1 MKRTG
6 RSIASLALAGVVW
19 CATGAAAQP
28 LLTADRAVQLALEH
42 NSQIINAN
50 AGILDARSG
59 LYGAYSSL
67 LPHLSA
73 DLTRSGSMT
82 TNQRG
87 VQVYGG
93 RLAVPSTTDE
103 YVSYSTSP
111 TISGSWSVLNLSSL
125 SSLSSARSGLKGAQW
140 RRLATRGD
148 VALEA
153 RRQFYEVVKA
163 AKMMGVSENTVQL
176 AHDDERRVQ
185 TLFEVGSVS
194 RSDVLKARVRTAQSQ
209 LDSIA
214 ARQSLLVQRDLLA
227 SFIGLEGA
235 RLGEVDTVLTVTP
248 REYDESSVLREAE
261 AGRPDLKAAVAD
273 VKAARAGLTAARLS
287 WLPYVS
293 VSGSATYNP
302 VATSTSTVPDS
313 LGTLTISGRNEADRQ
328 VTGRV
333 ALSWDFFDGLAAS
346 SRNAGAR
353 AQLARAQAAYD
364 VLRRNLASEVHEAL
378 LTYQQALGAEAVA
391 RSAVESAS
399 ESMKLTQQ
407 KYNVGSATILDLI
420 DAQVQLQRA
429 QSQFVSAL
437 AGIRVAEAR
446 IEQVRG
452 SGV

>member
-1 MKRTG
+1 MRRTT
-6 RSIASLALAGVVW
+6 RTLASLALAGAVW
-19 CATGAAAQP
+19 LSTGAAAQP
-28 LLTADRAVQLALEH
+28 VLTADDAVRLALEH
-42 NSQIINAN
+42 NSQIINAS
-50 AGILDARSG
+50 AAVLDARGG

-67 LPHLSA
+67 LPSLSA
-73 DLTRSGSMT
+73 GVSRSGSKT

-111 TISGSWSVLNLSSL
+111 TLSGSWSVLNVSSL
-125 SSLSSARSGLKGAQW
+125 STLSSARSGLKGAQW

-163 AKMMGVSENTVQL
+163 AKMMGVSENALQL
-176 AHDDERRVQ
+176 ARDDERRVH

-214 ARQSLLVQRDLLA
+214 ARQSVLVQRDLLA
-227 SFIGLEGA
+227 SFIGLEEA

-248 REYDESSVLREAE
+248 REYEEVSLLREAE
-261 AGRPDLKAAVAD
+261 ANRPDLKAAEAD
-273 VKAARAGLTAARLS
+273 MKAARAGLTAARLS
-287 WLPYVS
+287 WLPYVAL
-293 VSGSATYNP
+293 SGSATYHP
-302 VATSTSTVPDS
+302 VSTSTSTVRDTV
-313 LGTLTISGRNEADRQ
+313 GKLTISGRNEADRQ
-328 VTGRV
+328 VSGRV
-333 ALSWDFFDGLAAS
+333 ALNWDFFDGLATS
-346 SRNAGAR
+346 SRNASAR
-353 AQLARAQAAYD
+353 ARLARVQAAYD
-364 VLRRNLASEVHEAL
+364 VLRRNLAGEVHEAL

-391 RSAVESAS
+391 GSAVESAT

-429 QSQFVSAL
+429 QSQLVSAL

-446 IEQVRG
+446 LDQVRG
-452 SGV
+452 RGV